1 MELIGEYHRDK
12 VLVLPVTHRKQIELP
27 TWNDDVQIVNELFGL
42 IIRRGKVR
50 IECRSEEEARYIMVL
65 WSFDWTDFWIPTD
78 DKYLAEILPRLLVL
92 KEVHDEVIFEK
103 ISQFSGRK
111 IREELKRKIYL
122 AATLRNNEPEKE
134 FIPEEE
140 IISESDL

>member
-27 TWNDDVQIVNELFGL
+27 TWNDDVQIVNELFGW

>member
-27 TWNDDVQIVNELFGL
+27 TWNDDVQIVNELFCW

-65 WSFDWTDFWIPTD
+65 WSFD
-78 DKYLAEILPRLLVL
+78 
-92 KEVHDEVIFEK
+92 
-103 ISQFSGRK
+103 
-111 IREELKRKIYL
+111 
-122 AATLRNNEPEKE
+122 
-134 FIPEEE
+134 
-140 IISESDL
+140 

>member
-1 MELIGEYHRDK
+1 
-12 VLVLPVTHRKQIELP
+12 
-27 TWNDDVQIVNELFGL
+27 
-42 IIRRGKVR
+42 
-50 IECRSEEEARYIMVL
+50 MVL
-65 WSFDWTDFWIPTD
+65 WSFDWTYFWIPTD

-140 IISESDL
+140 IISESDLWFLQIAIYSRFDKVKQELTF